1 MGLSRRP
8 PMDVIRLLRSEVG
21 FCCPVAGCGNP
32 YLTWHHFD
40 PPWRVEEHHRP
51 EGLVALCL
59 EHAHKADAGAFTDD
73 QVREMKRSG
82 GERAQL
88 IEGRFDW
95 RRKEV
100 LVIVGGN
107 FYLRT
112 NVILELGG
120 IPFIS
125 LSRDPGGYVLLNF
138 TMPTVSGEPRAQ
150 VFENFWTV
158 PPGVNDFECPPSGRS
173 IRVWYGNGDELRVDF
188 FEIGDGSAFAHRY
201 PEASMVGSEISGE
214 FPMTG
219 LEVSEKTPGSPIEF
233 SADQTKVG
241 NLFITGSLM
250 VDVGVAISA
259 PLPPDVSKPTAL
271 EA

>member
-1 MGLSRRP
+1 MASLRPSEARR
-8 PMDVIRLLRSEVG
+8 
-21 FCCPVAGCGNP
+21 
-32 YLTWHHFD
+32 
-40 PPWRVEEHHRP
+40 EHHRP

-82 GERAQL
+82 GERAQS
-88 IEGRFDW
+88 IQGRFDW
-95 RRKEV
+95 RRRDV
-100 LVIVGGN
+100 LAVVGGN

-125 LSRDPGGYVLLNF
+125 LSRDPEGYVLLNF

-173 IRVWYGNGDELRVDF
+173 IRVWYMNGDELRMEF
-188 FEIGDGSAFAHRY
+188 FEIDDGSAFARRY
-201 PEASMVGSEISGE
+201 PEGGMVASEIGGK
-214 FPMTG
+214 FPITA
-219 LEVSEKTPGSPIEF
+219 LEVSEKAPGSPIEF
-233 SADQTKVG
+233 SAQQTKVG
-241 NLFITGSLM
+241 NLFMTGGLV
-250 VDVGVAISA
+250 VDVRVAISA
-259 PLPPDVSKPTAL
+259 PLPPNVSKPPPL